1 MSLPKI
7 GGTLVLD
14 NEAQFKQA
22 LAEVNQ
28 GLKVN
33 QSNMRLVEE
42 QSKKSED
49 AQASLREKMGALSE
63 TINSQKD
70 KITLLEKA
78 LANSTEKTGEGSKAT
93 MQWQEKLNNAK
104 RDLIKMESELQDYQE
119 EQEEASKKTRTF
131 RDRLEEAAKKIGV
144 DLPEKTEK
152 GKVSIGDFKDTML
165 ATGTAIAGVIT
176 ALTNMTME
184 VGTSAEEIKNKSQTM
199 GMSMTEY
206 QEWDYI
212 FKSVGYSAEQASGDF
227 AALAER
233 AKDAAQGTGEGAEVF
248 DALRISVKNAGG
260 QLKNQNELFV
270 EVVEK
275 LQKMTNETQRN
286 AYASQLLGTTGEEL
300 IPILNLSAQELEAL
314 RQKAHETGSVMSDE
328 AVNGFAQMNQANR
341 EMEQRFSAAKIQL
354 ASSLMPIL
362 TDFFELISDTP
373 TPILILVGT
382 IGALVSIFKAA
393 TAAIQMMSAANAIL
407 AGTNTAVGTTATVAG
422 TGMNKLILAVAA
434 IVGIAA
440 LVTGAGLAIKNALSG
455 SSNAAS
461 AAQKNLKTMQNSIPG
476 YAAGT
481 RSAKRGYA
489 IVGEEGP
496 ELVEMSGGERVYTA
510 KQTRQILNNG
520 SGGSYT
526 DNRVTNYIFKVDD
539 IETYQQI
546 MKKLKRQKTS
556 IRQGF
561 VGG

>member
-14 NEAQFKQA
+14 NEAQFKKA

-28 GLKVN
+28 GLRVN

-42 QSKKSED
+42 QSKKAGD
-49 AQASLREKMGALSE
+49 AQKALQAKMDALSD

-70 KITLLEKA
+70 KVALLEQA
-78 LANSTEKTGEGSKAT
+78 LAKSAEKTGEGSKAT
-93 MQWQEKLNNAK
+93 MQWQEKLNNAR
-104 RDLIKMESELQDYQE
+104 RDLLKMESELEDYQD
-119 EQEEASKKTRTF
+119 EQKEATEQTKTF

-144 DLPEKTEK
+144 DLPKSTRDGEN
-152 GKVSIGDFKDTML
+152 GLNDFKEAAM
-165 ATGTAIAGVIT
+165 AAGAAIAGVT
-176 ALTNMTME
+176 AALVKMTME

-233 AKDAAQGTGEGAEVF
+233 AKDAAAGAGEGAEVF
-248 DALRISVKNAGG
+248 DALRIRVKDTSG
-260 QLKNQNELFV
+260 QLKSQNELFV

-275 LQKMTNETQRN
+275 LQKMTDETKRN

-300 IPILNLSAQELEAL
+300 IPILNMSAQQLEAL

-341 EMEQRFSAAKIQL
+341 EMEQRFQAAKIAL
-354 ASSLMPIL
+354 ATVLMPVL
-362 TDFFELISDTP
+362 TDFFNLISSIP
-373 TPILILVGT
+373 TPVLILVGT
-382 IGALVSIFKAA
+382 IGALIGIFKTA
-393 TAAIQMMSAANAIL
+393 TSVIQMMSAANTIL
-407 AGTNTAVGTTATVAG
+407 AGTNTAVGTTALVAG
-422 TGMNKLILAVAA
+422 TGMSKLILAVAA
-434 IVGIAA
+434 IVAIAA
-440 LVTGAGLAIKNALSG
+440 LVTGAGLAINSALSNAG
-455 SSNAAS
+455 NAA
-461 AAQKNLKTMQNSIPG
+461 ATAQKNLQYMQKTVPA

-481 RSAKRGYA
+481 RSAKRGWA

-496 ELVEMSGGERVYTA
+496 ELVEMGGGERVYNA
-510 KQTRQILNNG
+510 NQTRRMLSG
-520 SGGSYT
+520 SG
-526 DNRVTNYIFKVDD
+526 VTYIDHSTTQYIFRVDD
-539 IETYQQI
+539 IATYDKI
-546 MKKLKRQKTS
+546 MQKEKRRKMNM
-556 IRQGF
+556 RQGF
-561 VGG
+561 VGV